1 MSLVRL
7 LIFLFSAV
15 LLVLTLVVGTTYYF
29 SWLKTRELQNQQ
41 LHALANVTASQLA
54 SRSRDLVAVVEG
66 LSQDPGIANALTL
79 GGEVLQFEE
88 RQAQQV
94 IPSALLVRLLP
105 KGSYSLDEARK
116 PAMGYADLDLV
127 HQAEIGEPPPVAH
140 AFASSDRH
148 IAVARAIKNEGETIG
163 VLLASI
169 SLKWLQA
176 SVPAPEAGA
185 LALRQGDLTLAF
197 KGNSQLQSEPDNG
210 HFSVAGTPWEIR
222 FWVPAPQLG
231 NTLTYGIT
239 WIAALAVM
247 GILFYFGLRK
257 VRSALRKDETTFYSL
272 VNDLVAGQAQGS
284 YSVILQELQPLINR
298 LMHLNRRVV
307 RQSPQITVEEAGEKP
322 AALPEKGEEK
332 PAATQPATFSE
343 PEPEEHAIN
352 VSEDISVPEAIFRA
366 YDIRGVVGE
375 DLSPD
380 ILFVLGRAIGSEA
393 YAQGDQSVIVA
404 RDKRES
410 SAEYARA
417 LMEGIKSSGRD
428 VIDLGPAP
436 TSLVYFATQY
446 LTSRSG
452 VMVTA
457 SHNPA
462 KYNGLKIVL
471 GGEPCHGE
479 KLKQLKQRIDAGDFT
494 SGMGALESQD
504 LTADYIGAVVEDI
517 QIGRPLKVVV
527 DCGGGAADPLVPM
540 LLRTLGCEVMEIHT
554 DRDPDPTHPEA
565 LKELIARVKS
575 DTEVELGL
583 AFDGDGD
590 RMTVVDSEGKMILPD
605 QVLMVLAA
613 DVLSR
618 EPGGDIVF
626 DVKCSRHLAGYI
638 VQHGGRPVMSASGYG
653 NIRKKMEEVNAV
665 MGGEFSGHLVIKER
679 WYGFD
684 DAVYGAAR
692 LLEVLSAEPFSPAEV
707 FAELPESVATPQLS
721 VEMNEGSPA
730 KIMQALSSSVDTYF
744 TDAKVSKLDGL
755 RVDFADGWGLV
766 RASNTTPSLVFR
778 FEADDEE
785 ALARIQTRFKEWLET
800 LDEPFDLPFGNRFQ
814 ETLDYG

>member
-15 LLVLTLVVGTTYYF
+15 LLVLTLVVGTTYYL
-29 SWLKTRELQNQQ
+29 SWTKTREFQSQQ
-41 LHALANVTASQLA
+41 LHVLANVTASQLA

-88 RQAQQV
+88 HQAQLV
-94 IPSALLVRLLP
+94 IPGALLVRLLP

-127 HQAEIGEPPPVAH
+127 RQAETGEPPPAAH
-140 AFASSDRH
+140 AFGSPDRH

-169 SLKWLQA
+169 SPKWLQA
-176 SVPAPEAGA
+176 SVPVPEAGA
-185 LALRQGDLTLAF
+185 LALRQGELTLAF
-197 KGNSQLQSEPDNG
+197 KGNSQLQSEPANG
-210 HFSVAGTPWEIR
+210 QFPVAGTPWEIR
-222 FWVPAPQLG
+222 FWVPAPQFG
-231 NTLTYGIT
+231 NTLIYSIT
-239 WIAALAVM
+239 WVVALAVM
-247 GILFYFGLRK
+247 GVLFYLGLRK
-257 VRSALRKDETTFYSL
+257 VKSALRKDETTFYSL

-307 RQSPQITVEEAGEKP
+307 KPSAQITVEEGDEQPALSEKV
-322 AALPEKGEEK
+322 EEK
-332 PAATQPATFSE
+332 PPAAQPAAFSG
-343 PEPEEHAIN
+343 PEPEEHAIK
-352 VSEDISVPEAIFRA
+352 VSEDISVPESIFRA

-375 DLSPD
+375 ELSPD

-417 LMEGIKSSGRD
+417 LIEGIKSSGRD

-540 LLRTLGCEVMEIHT
+540 LLRTLGCEVLEIHT

-684 DAVYGAAR
+684 DAVYGASR

-707 FAELPESVATPQLS
+707 FAELPGSVATPQLS
-721 VEMNEGSPA
+721 VEMSEGSPA
-730 KIMQALSSSVDTYF
+730 KIMQALSGSVETFF

-785 ALARIQTRFKEWLET
+785 ALARIQTRFKEWIET
-800 LDEPFDLPFGNRFQ
+800 LNEPFDLPFGNRFQ

>member
-1 MSLVRL
+1 MSLARL
-7 LIFLFSAV
+7 LILLFTTV
-15 LLVLTLVVGTTYYF
+15 LLVLTLLVGAGYYF
-29 SWLKTRELQNQQ
+29 SWTQTRELQQQQ
-41 LHALANVTASQLA
+41 LRNHAKIAAAQLA
-54 SRSRDLVAVVEG
+54 SRSQDLIAVIEG
-66 LSQDPGIANALTL
+66 ISQDPGLIHALNL
-79 GGEVLQFEE
+79 GGEVLRYEE
-88 RQAQQV
+88 QQAAAIV
-94 IPSALLVRLLP
+94 PSALLVRLLP
-105 KGSYSLDEARK
+105 KGSYSLDQIRK

-127 HQAEIGEPPPVAH
+127 HQAETGNPPPAVH
-140 AFASSDRH
+140 AFGSPDRH
-148 IAVARAIKNEGETIG
+148 IAIARAIKNEDETVG
-163 VLLASI
+163 VILASI
-169 SLKWLQA
+169 SLKWLQRA
-176 SVPAPEAGA
+176 ISAPEIGA
-185 LALRQGDLTLAF
+185 VALKQGDLTLALR
-197 KGNSQLQSEPDNG
+197 GDSPLQSEPVSG
-210 HFSVAGTPWEIR
+210 QVPVSGTSWQIIY
-222 FWVPAPQLG
+222 WTPAPQFNG
-231 NTLTYGIT
+231 AMQYGIA
-239 WIAALAVM
+239 WLAALAVL
-247 GILFYFGLRK
+247 GAVFFLGLRK
-257 VRSALRKDETTFYSL
+257 VRAALRKDETTFYSL

-284 YSVILQELQPLINR
+284 YSVILHELQPLINR
-298 LMHLNRRVV
+298 LMHLNQRVV
-307 RQSPQITVEEAGEKP
+307 KKPSQMVVEEAREESATTEK
-322 AALPEKGEEK
+322 AEEK
-332 PAATQPATFSE
+332 PQAPQPVSFTE

-352 VSEDISVPEAIFRA
+352 VSEDIKVPESIFRA

-375 DLSPD
+375 DLTPE

-393 YAQGDQSVIVA
+393 YSLGDQSVVVA
-404 RDKRES
+404 RDKRDS
-410 SAEYARA
+410 STEYAQA
-417 LMEGIKSSGRD
+417 LIDGIKSSGRD
-428 VIDLGPAP
+428 VIDLGPVP
-436 TSLVYFATQY
+436 TPLVYFATQY

-457 SHNPA
+457 SHNPG

-479 KLKQLKQRIDAGDFT
+479 KLQQLKQRIDTGDFT
-494 SGMGALESQD
+494 SGVGTLESQD

-517 QIGRPLKVVV
+517 QIGRPMKVIV
-527 DCGGGAADPLVPM
+527 DCGGGAADPIMPM
-540 LLRTLGCEVMEIHT
+540 LLRTLGCEVVEVHG
-554 DRDPDPTHPEA
+554 DRDPDPTQPEA

-575 DTEVELGL
+575 DAEAELGL

-653 NIRKKMEEVNAV
+653 NIRKKMEEVNAI

-684 DAVYGAAR
+684 DAIYGAAR
-692 LLEVLSAEPFSPAEV
+692 LLEVLSSEPFSPAEV
-707 FAELPESVATPQLS
+707 FAQLPSSVATPQLT
-721 VEMNEGSPA
+721 VEMSEGQPA
-730 KIMQALSSSVDTYF
+730 QIMEALSSSVETFFSDS
-744 TDAKVSKLDGL
+744 KVSKLDGL

-785 ALARIQTRFKEWLET
+785 ALARIQARFKEWIET
-800 LDEPFDLPFGNRFQ
+800 LDNSFEVPFGNFQ